1 MMNHTPMLN
10 QSMSD
15 ATDLS
20 AFVSQVIPSNL
31 THFWGGQWHESQ
43 SGQTFQTLNPSTGE
57 VLATLP
63 VADHSEV
70 DAAVCAASAAFP
82 AWSKTP
88 PLVRA
93 NCLRA
98 AAALVRENAKELALI
113 DAADCGNPVKAMLF
127 DAEIAATQL
136 EYFAGLVLEI
146 KGETIPTGNGSL
158 NYTVREPLG
167 VVARIFPFNHPFMF
181 AAGKIAAPLAAGN
194 TVVIKPPEQ
203 APLSTLRLMA
213 LLEPVFPPGVLNCVL
228 GGRETGQSL
237 VAHPDVAVIG
247 LIGSVDAGKSVM
259 RSASDSLKRTLL
271 ELGGKNA
278 MVVYPDA
285 DFSKAVNGA
294 VKGMNFT
301 WCGQSCGSTSRLFIH
316 TDLHDR
322 FVAELVQ
329 RIHALHRPGIAT
341 NMNTT
346 MGAIINKPQFDRVL
360 GFIQSA
366 IDQGAHLA
374 CGGQRPDDAQ
384 LHAGLFIEPTVF
396 TQVTPSMKIAQE
408 EIFGPVLS
416 VFRWSDESDMMQQVN
431 ATKFGLTASIWTKD
445 LQTAHRAASAVEAGY
460 VWINDSS
467 AHFTGAPFGGMKQS
481 GLGREESKEE
491 LFEFTHLKNIN
502 VSLM

>member
-1 MMNHTPMLN
+1 
-10 QSMSD
+10 
-15 ATDLS
+15 
-20 AFVSQVIPSNL
+20 
-31 THFWGGQWHESQ
+31 
-43 SGQTFQTLNPSTGE
+43 
-57 VLATLP
+57 
-63 VADHSEV
+63 
-70 DAAVCAASAAFP
+70 
-82 AWSKTP
+82 
-88 PLVRA
+88 
-93 NCLRA
+93 
-98 AAALVRENAKELALI
+98 
-113 DAADCGNPVKAMLF
+113 
-127 DAEIAATQL
+127 
-136 EYFAGLVLEI
+136 
-146 KGETIPTGNGSL
+146 
-158 NYTVREPLG
+158 
-167 VVARIFPFNHPFMF
+167 
-181 AAGKIAAPLAAGN
+181 
-194 TVVIKPPEQ
+194 
-203 APLSTLRLMA
+203 
-213 LLEPVFPPGVLNCVL
+213 
-228 GGRETGQSL
+228 
-237 VAHPDVAVIG
+237 VAVIG

-285 DFSKAVNGA
+285 DFNKAVNGA

-316 TDLHDR
+316 ADLHDR

-341 NMNTT
+341 DMNTT

-366 IDQGAHLA
+366 IDEGAHLA
-374 CGGQRPDDAQ
+374 CGGQRPDDAH

-416 VFRWSDESDMMQQVN
+416 VFHWSDESDMMQQVN